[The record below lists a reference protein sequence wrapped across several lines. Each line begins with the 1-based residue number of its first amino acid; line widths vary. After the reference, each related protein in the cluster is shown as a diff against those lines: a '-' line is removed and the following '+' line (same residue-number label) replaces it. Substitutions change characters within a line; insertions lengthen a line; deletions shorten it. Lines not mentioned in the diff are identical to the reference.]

1 MRISNNMH
9 LTLRELRAGLGSR
22 RLWLAFLSTI
32 ALFVLARPFETGER
46 LSPTGLVAFWSVLHA
61 LCWSVGILG
70 GATVAVLRPQSQLV
84 ERVGLTV
91 AITALP
97 IAAIVAGVRAAFLD
111 SPFSA
116 QAVLE
121 VLPISASLT
130 LILAV
135 NARVAATPMGD
146 AGGLGP
152 REAPRPAPPPP
163 LPPPLPQAAPPPAV
177 VRPVAAAPRILERL
191 SPERRGALRRLSMQD
206 HYVEVATDRGVEL
219 VLMRLSDAI
228 AECAPVAGMQVHRS
242 HWVAREAVLA
252 ARRDGDRAI
261 LELAGGE
268 RIPVS
273 RGRVRALR
281 EAGWLGGASSQR
293 AGGIE

>member
-9 LTLRELRAGLGSR
+9 LTLRELRARLGSR

-163 LPPPLPQAAPPPAV
+163 LPQAAPPPAV